1 MPKVYVQRLHPW
13 KIDHKV
19 WVAGCLVG
27 WWIESQLLVFI
38 IQPQERRDGPM
49 ARDRWIGGRIDGQGV
64 MDRGNNEV
72 RMHYVDREWKSEIEA
87 RESE

>member
-1 MPKVYVQRLHPW
+1 
-13 KIDHKV
+13 
-19 WVAGCLVG
+19 
-27 WWIESQLLVFI
+27 
-38 IQPQERRDGPM
+38 M